1 MPVVTGA
8 PEGVCIRAA
17 AGRMDA
23 DALGPTA
30 VPLPINR
37 MRKGAKM
44 GVRCRKAMTWLLVSI
59 VGAAMSPQLTD
70 AATVLKVS
78 HQFAAGDVRDQMAH
92 VLGDMIT
99 EKTKGE
105 IRFRYYPAGSLFKAK
120 EQWDALRKGALDIS
134 VLPLDYASGK
144 VPELSITLMPCAVTS
159 VKQGLSW
166 RNKPIGK
173 KVEHLM
179 ETNGIKNLVWAWF
192 DGGIG
197 SKVRQVRLP
206 EDVKGT
212 KLRAAGKKFEYM
224 LKEAGASI
232 TSMPSSETYH
242 ALSTG
247 VINTMLTSSASFV
260 SFRLYEVLKYIN
272 VPRDYAIWYMAENII
287 ISQKTWGRLTPEQQK
302 IFLEAS
308 EWMHTHWVAQHLKP
322 EVDKLIDAY
331 AKAGVEIH
339 YMNKAEFGQWLEF
352 AKQTAWKEYAD
363 TVPGGQEYLD
373 LALDAM
379 K

>member
-1 MPVVTGA
+1 
-8 PEGVCIRAA
+8 
-17 AGRMDA
+17 
-23 DALGPTA
+23 
-30 VPLPINR
+30 
-37 MRKGAKM
+37 
-44 GVRCRKAMTWLLVSI
+44 
-59 VGAAMSPQLTD
+59 
-70 AATVLKVS
+70 
-78 HQFAAGDVRDQMAH
+78 
-92 VLGDMIT
+92 
-99 EKTKGE
+99 
-105 IRFRYYPAGSLFKAK
+105 
-120 EQWDALRKGALDIS
+120 
-134 VLPLDYASGK
+134 
-144 VPELSITLMPCAVTS
+144 VTS